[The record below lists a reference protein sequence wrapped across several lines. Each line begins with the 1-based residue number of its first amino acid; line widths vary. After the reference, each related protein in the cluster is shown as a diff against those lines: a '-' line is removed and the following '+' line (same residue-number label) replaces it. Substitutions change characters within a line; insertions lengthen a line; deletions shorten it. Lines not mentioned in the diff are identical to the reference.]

1 LPLTSGTRLGPYEIL
16 ALLGSGGMG
25 EVYRARDTR
34 LDRSVAIKVL
44 PEHLSSS
51 EEVRQ
56 RFEREARTISQLSHP
71 HICALYDVGRE
82 SGIEYLVMEL
92 LDGKT
97 LEDRLAR
104 GALPTEQVL
113 RFGIEIADALDKAH
127 RQGIVHRDLKPGNVM
142 LTKSGV
148 KLLDFG
154 LAKTLERSLEAIGR
168 EQAAAGQHPMA
179 GANVTALPTVV
190 GSANLTQEGTI
201 LGTFQYMAPEQLE
214 GHEADP
220 RTDIF
225 AFGAVL
231 YEMATGRKAFSGTSR
246 ASLISN
252 IMKEEPV
259 PVSTIQPMTP
269 PAFDRVVRTC
279 LAKDP
284 EDRFQTAHDAK
295 LQLQWIVEGGS
306 QAGAPAVVV
315 SRRRSRERVAWGVA
329 AGAIL
334 AAVFATLGYFRR
346 APVEAATIRSSILP
360 PEKTAFEIGGEDSG
374 SLTISPD
381 GRRITF
387 VAKDASG
394 KKLLWLRPLDA
405 VASRS
410 IPGTEGATWPFWSPD
425 SRFIAFFAEGKLKK
439 VDAAGGPPLT
449 VCDAKRGRSGSWNR
463 DGVILFSPDSTVVV
477 HRVSAAGGAATP
489 VTRLDES
496 KGETTHRWA
505 TFLPDGRH
513 FLYMAGTHA
522 AGTGSEMNV
531 IYLASLESKDRRLL
545 LHARSNIAFASGY
558 LIYVLE
564 KTLLAQPFDAKR
576 LRLTGDPVPLGDS
589 VLYDPS
595 YFRAAFSASDN
606 GVLVYAGGTGGSK
619 ARLAWYDRSG
629 KPIGAPF
636 GDPID
641 YRMFSIS
648 PDGKRLAAEV
658 GDSTTGAGDIWLS
671 DFARGTR
678 TRFSFG
684 SGESICPVW
693 SPDGSRIAFSRME
706 KTLLT
711 RIVAKP
717 SSGGGGEETLLQGG
731 GDICPKSWS
740 PDGRYLAYETLAAA
754 ARTKSD
760 IWILPLFGDRKPFPF
775 LATQFDEQFS
785 QFSPDGR
792 WVLYTSDESG
802 RPELYVAPFPGPGS
816 KWQISAGG
824 ALRGEWLQG
833 GKEITY
839 LALDLN
845 QMSVQVKADASG
857 FETGVPRVLFDASNA
872 IFFQSDPSGDRELMA
887 VLPQTAQN
895 TPITLV
901 SNWPAALKK

>member
-1 LPLTSGTRLGPYEIL
+1 
-16 ALLGSGGMG
+16 MG

-44 PEHLSSS
+44 PESLSSS
-51 EEVRQ
+51 EEGRQ

-92 LDGKT
+92 LEGKT

-154 LAKTLERSLEAIGR
+154 LAKTLERSLDATGR
-168 EQAAAGQHPMA
+168 EQATAGQHPMA
-179 GANVTALPTVV
+179 RVSLTALPTQQ
-190 GSANLTQEGTI
+190 ALTQEGTI

-225 AFGAVL
+225 AFGALL

-334 AAVFATLGYFRR
+334 AAAFATSGYVRR
-346 APVEAATIRSSILP
+346 APVEAATIRSSIVP

-387 VAKDASG
+387 VAKDAAG

-405 VASRS
+405 VAARS

-463 DGVILFSPDSTVVV
+463 DGVILFSPDSTVAV
-477 HRVSAAGGAATP
+477 HRVSAGGGAATP

-531 IYLASLESKDRRLL
+531 IYLASLDSKDRTLL
-545 LHARSNIAFASGY
+545 LHARSNVVFASGY

-629 KPIGAPF
+629 KLIGAPF

-658 GDSTTGAGDIWLS
+658 ADSTTGAGDIWLS

-693 SPDGSRIAFSRME
+693 SPDGSRIAFTRME

-717 SSGGGGEETLLQGG
+717 SSGGGGEETLLQGS

-740 PDGRYLAYETLAAA
+740 PDGRYLAYETLAAVA
-754 ARTKSD
+754 KTQSD

-775 LATQFDEQFS
+775 LATQFDEQLS
-785 QFSPDGR
+785 RFSPDGR

-824 ALRGEWLQG
+824 ALGGEWLQG

-839 LALDLN
+839 LTLDLN
-845 QMSVQVKADASG
+845 QMSVPVKADASG

-872 IFFQSDPSGDRELMA
+872 TFLRSDPSGDRELMA
-887 VLPQTAQN
+887 VPPQTPQN

>member
-387 VAKDASG
+387 VAKYASG
-394 KKLLWLRPLDA
+394 KKLLWLRPLDT

-477 HRVSAAGGAATP
+477 HRVSAGGGAATP

>member
-1 LPLTSGTRLGPYEIL
+1 
-16 ALLGSGGMG
+16 MG

-405 VASRS
+405 VAARS

-477 HRVSAAGGAATP
+477 HRVSAGGGAATP

-717 SSGGGGEETLLQGG
+717 SSGGGGEETLLQGS